1 VRSRRGVRLRASA
14 GAAARGAGLATAGAG
29 ASAGHGSPTVT
40 MSTASTPPPAVSA
53 ASSAGSVA
61 PRTTPGGSS
70 SGGLHLGRHLVAA
83 FKEPVVFAPVTALIL
98 VLAGVSLPST
108 LVQSLKLLGTTST
121 GAALFALG
129 IVLYA
134 HRISLSKSVLGLTAG
149 RNVLVPAVLWA
160 VLVAVGASHMLVREA
175 VVSLALPAFLMV
187 SILAVQ
193 YKQAEREMASA
204 MCLSYLLGIV
214 TVGAFILLT

>member
-1 VRSRRGVRLRASA
+1 MTSMKTDHRVERGIDLLRDPQHNKS
-14 GAAARGAGLATAGAG
+14 TA
-29 ASAGHGSPTVT
+29 HGSPTVT
-40 MSTASTPPPAVSA
+40 MSTASTPPPAVCA
-53 ASSAGSVA
+53 AGSVA
-61 PRTTPGGSS
+61 PRTSPGGSS
-70 SGGLHLGRHLVAA
+70 SEGLHLGRHLVAA

-134 HRISLSKSVLGLTAG
+134 QRISLSKSVLGLTAG